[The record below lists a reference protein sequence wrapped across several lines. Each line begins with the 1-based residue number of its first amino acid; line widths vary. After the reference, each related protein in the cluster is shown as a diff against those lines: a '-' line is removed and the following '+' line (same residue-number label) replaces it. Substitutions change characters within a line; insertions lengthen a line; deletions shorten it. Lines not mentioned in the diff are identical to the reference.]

1 MFTLYTIP
9 ASHYCEKARWVLEYL
24 KIPFIESKWVPVFHY
39 LNTLQLGVGR
49 TVPILK
55 IPQPMDPA
63 QEIVDG
69 SSDRPTSNIGNNSM
83 IIPDSCAITE
93 FLAKHGKSQA
103 LYGVSSAD
111 ELGKCKAREL
121 EVFFG
126 TKLGPATRRVAY
138 YILLLDP
145 VLTANVLT
153 SEVGSIQQY
162 LYKLFSFMIVLFL
175 KKGLSINEASY
186 LRSLARVKEIFQ
198 QVDQMLLVDDD
209 EPSSTA
215 TISVSVK
222 DPDGAVSKRK
232 AKEFL
237 VGNRLT
243 MADITFCSMVSIILL
258 PPELTILSKHHMFES
273 LQPEF
278 QKVSQDLRDT
288 VSGQYVMNIYR
299 KYRNISV
306 A

>member
-1 MFTLYTIP
+1 
-9 ASHYCEKARWVLEYL
+9 
-24 KIPFIESKWVPVFHY
+24 
-39 LNTLQLGVGR
+39 
-49 TVPILK
+49 
-55 IPQPMDPA
+55 
-63 QEIVDG
+63 
-69 SSDRPTSNIGNNSM
+69 
-83 IIPDSCAITE
+83 
-93 FLAKHGKSQA
+93 
-103 LYGVSSAD
+103 
-111 ELGKCKAREL
+111 
-121 EVFFG
+121 
-126 TKLGPATRRVAY
+126 
-138 YILLLDP
+138 
-145 VLTANVLT
+145 
-153 SEVGSIQQY
+153 
-162 LYKLFSFMIVLFL
+162 MIVLFL